1 MDQAVPGRCARN
13 PSPRND
19 STMLPIYD
27 LTQNEVPAGLLTR
40 LTALRNAADADGKWS
55 SIAAEL
61 IADVRE
67 RGDAAV
73 VDQMQRF
80 TDDTFSVGRM
90 RVSADELA
98 AAGAALSGELRGAI
112 ERAIENVTAY
122 QRHIRPSDAV
132 PVSIA
137 GAELGLRWTPI
148 SPVGLLVPGGSAVLF
163 SSLIMLAVPAI
174 VAGVDPKDITVV
186 SPPPY
191 RKEGEAGAGE
201 AAGDISPITLGVA
214 HLLGIEKVY
223 RVGGPVAVAALAYGT
238 ETIRPVNFIAGPGH
252 PVVQAAKLRVNG
264 VVGIDAFYGASEIV
278 TVADSSCDVP
288 SVAADLIAQ
297 AEHDPGKCFLIAW
310 ERAVID
316 AILAE
321 VDRQLPDRD
330 RREAIEVSFRDA
342 SCALLVK
349 DAEDAARW
357 SDRFAAEHVNLA
369 VADPKG
375 FMSTVQHGGEF
386 FLGNTPVAS
395 GDYYAGPSH
404 TLPTDTTG
412 RFASGVSCIT
422 FMKRSG
428 TVAYPGG
435 LPAQAIADIAAMA
448 QAEGLDGHAA
458 SVQQRAR

>member
-1 MDQAVPGRCARN
+1 
-13 PSPRND
+13 
-19 STMLPIYD
+19 MLPIYD
-27 LTQNEVPAGLLTR
+27 LTLGTMPSGLEQR
-40 LTALRNAADADGKWS
+40 LAALRGAADADGKWS
-55 SIAAEL
+55 TIAADL
-61 IADVRE
+61 ISAVRE
-67 RGDAAV
+67 RGDDAV
-73 VDQMQRF
+73 VEHMQQF
-80 TDDTFSVGRM
+80 TDPAYTAARM
-90 RVSADELA
+90 RVSTEELA
-98 AAGAALSGELRGAI
+98 AAEAALSGELRGAI
-112 ERAIENVTAY
+112 ERAIANVRAY
-122 QRHIRPSDAV
+122 QTHIKPADAE
-132 PVSIA
+132 PVTIA

-148 SPVGLLVPGGSAVLF
+148 TPVGLLVPGGSAVLF

-174 VAGVDPKDITVV
+174 VAGVDPRDITVV

-191 RKEGEAGAGE
+191 RKAGE
-201 AAGDISPITLGVA
+201 PDSGAGDISPITLAVA
-214 HLLGIEKVY
+214 HMLGIEKVY

-238 ETIRPVNFIAGPGH
+238 DTIDPVNFIAGPGH

-278 TVADSSCDVP
+278 TVADAACDVP

-310 ERAVID
+310 ERAVLD

-321 VDRQLPDRD
+321 IERQLPE
-330 RREAIEVSFRDA
+330 RRRCDAIEASFRDA
-342 SCALLVK
+342 SCGLLVK
-349 DAEDAARW
+349 DASAAARW

-369 VADPKG
+369 VADPQQ
-375 FMSTVQHGGEF
+375 FLTQVQHGGEF

-412 RFASGVSCIT
+412 RFTSGVSCIT

-428 TVAYPGG
+428 TVAYPSGM
-435 LPAQAIADIAAMA
+435 PAQAVADIAAMA

-458 SVQQRAR
+458 SVGHRAP